1 MPHTTDIPAPLLR
14 LALNETPYPPL
25 PTVRDALTDSLAEV
39 NRYPQFYADDLT
51 EAVSA
56 WRGVPVESVVV
67 GSGSVGV
74 ALQTLQAYIQEPGD
88 QVLYAW
94 RAFDAYP
101 IIADMAGA
109 DRVEVPLTAG
119 GEQDLTRMSA
129 AVTDRTRVVILCNPH
144 NPTGTTIGRAA
155 MDAFLASL
163 PDGVLVILDEAYTEF
178 ARDADD
184 LPQGL
189 DLVRAGHPVMS
200 LRTFSKAYGL
210 AGLRIGYGI
219 AAPEVVKRV
228 RPTSVPYSISELA
241 RAAVTASIGAEQDL
255 DRRIRTISTERSRVQ
270 AALRAQGWR
279 VLESRAN
286 FVWLDEPL
294 RAGAFHTACADRGAQ
309 VRLYP
314 DEGIRLT
321 IGTAEANDVVLAA
334 AGELAAG

>member
-1 MPHTTDIPAPLLR
+1 MPYTTENDTPLHR

-25 PTVRDALTDSLAEV
+25 PEVRKALADSVAEI
-39 NRYPQFYADDLT
+39 NRYPQFYADDLM
-51 EAVSA
+51 EVIAA
-56 WRGVPVESVVV
+56 WRGVSVDSVMV

-74 ALQTLQAYIQEPGD
+74 ALQALQAYIQEPGD

-109 DRVEVPLTAG
+109 ERVEVPLTPD
-119 GEQDLTRMSA
+119 GEQDLPRMRE

-144 NPTGTTIGRAA
+144 NPTGTVIGHKAL
-155 MDAFLASL
+155 DDFLTSL
-163 PDGVLVILDEAYTEF
+163 PQDVLVILDEAYTEF
-178 ARDADD
+178 ACDADD

-189 DLVRAGHPVMS
+189 DLLRAGHHVLS

-210 AGLRIGYGI
+210 AGLRIGYGL

-228 RPTSVPYSISELA
+228 RAMSVPYSISELA
-241 RAAVTASIGAEQDL
+241 HTAVAASIGAEADL
-255 DRRIRTISTERSRVQ
+255 DRRITEISTERARVQ
-270 AALRAQGWR
+270 AGLRAQGWR

-286 FVWLDEPL
+286 FVWLDEPE
-294 RAGAFHTACADRGAQ
+294 RAASFHAACADRGVQ

-321 IGTAEANDVVLAA
+321 IGTADSNDLVLAA
-334 AGELAAG
+334 AQQAAAG

>member
-1 MPHTTDIPAPLLR
+1 MPHTTDIPAPLHR

-25 PTVRDALTDSLAEV
+25 PEVRKALADSLAEV
-39 NRYPQFYADDLT
+39 NRYPQFYADDLMDV
-51 EAVSA
+51 VSA

-74 ALQTLQAYIQEPGD
+74 ALQTLQAYIREPGD

-109 DRVEVPLTAG
+109 ERVEVPLTAD
-119 GEQDLTRMSA
+119 GEQDLARMAA

-155 MDAFLASL
+155 LDTFLASL

-184 LPQGL
+184 LPLGL
-189 DLVRAGHPVMS
+189 DLMRAGHPVMS

-219 AAPEVVKRV
+219 AAPEVVKQV
-228 RPTSVPYSISELA
+228 RPTSVPYSISEPA
-241 RAAVTASIGAEQDL
+241 RAAVVASIGAEADL
-255 DRRIRTISTERSRVQ
+255 DRRITTISAERARVQ
-270 AALRAQGWR
+270 SVLRAQGWR

-294 RAGAFHTACADRGAQ
+294 RAGAFHAACADRGAQ

-334 AGELAAG
+334 ARDLAAG

>member
-1 MPHTTDIPAPLLR
+1 VRKA
-14 LALNETPYPPL
+14 LA
-25 PTVRDALTDSLAEV
+25 DSVTEI
-39 NRYPQFYADDLT
+39 NRYPQFYADGLM
-51 EAVSA
+51 EIVAA
-56 WRGVPVESVVV
+56 WRGVPVESVII

-74 ALQTLQAYIQEPGD
+74 ALQTLQAYIKEPGD

-109 DRVEVPLTAG
+109 ERVEVPLTAD
-119 GEQDLTRMSA
+119 GEQDLAKMAA

-155 MDAFLASL
+155 LDDFLASL
-163 PDGVLVILDEAYTEF
+163 PGGVLVILDEAYTEF
-178 ARDADD
+178 AADAVD

-189 DLVRAGHPVMS
+189 DLVRAGHPVLS

-219 AAPEVVKRV
+219 ASPEVVKRV

-241 RAAVTASIGAEQDL
+241 RVAIAASIGAEADL
-255 DRRIRTISTERSRVQ
+255 VRRIATISAERARVQ
-270 AALRAQGWR
+270 AELRSQGWR

-286 FVWLDEPL
+286 FVWLDEPV
-294 RAGAFHTACADRGAQ
+294 RAEAFHTSCADRGAQ

-314 DEGIRLT
+314 GEGIRLT
-321 IGTAEANDVVLAA
+321 IGTAEANDLVLAA
-334 AGELAAG
+334 ARELAAG